1 MGRNTKAVK
10 MYEYI
15 RSCKVKDLSVCAQ
28 KEVNVTKSMS
38 AGIQVSQSCGMY
50 GIHGD
55 SKKGRGLL
63 DGKDYGQPK
72 YTGSNTSR
80 ASQRG
85 REKNVGGGGGRHACP
100 STTLP
105 AFYKLGYLYDRQMSQ
120 SGAERYS
127 YS

>member
-1 MGRNTKAVK
+1 M
-10 MYEYI
+10 
-15 RSCKVKDLSVCAQ
+15 
-28 KEVNVTKSMS
+28 TKSMS

-63 DGKDYGQPK
+63 DGEDYGQPK

-85 REKNVGGGGGRHACP
+85 REKNVGGWGAARMSLYH
-100 STTLP
+100 STSFLQI
-105 AFYKLGYLYDRQMSQ
+105 GVSI
-120 SGAERYS
+120 
-127 YS
+127 